1 MSRQNPGILFVG
13 SSEKAHALEKRLVRT
28 NEGWMVYHASETM
41 EALSLYLFSFP
52 NLVVID
58 QADYPITAT
67 EVSFHLH
74 SLMDETPI
82 FIVNE
87 PDIPALVALIEA
99 TVNETLL
106 PQS

>member
-1 MSRQNPGILFVG
+1 MSKQNPGILFIG
-13 SSEKAHALEKRLVRT
+13 SSEKAHAVEKNLRRA

-41 EALSLYLFSFP
+41 EALSQYIFTFP
-52 NLVVID
+52 DIVVID

-74 SLMDETPI
+74 SLMDDTPI

-87 PDIPALVALIEA
+87 PDIPALVTLIEA
-99 TVNETLL
+99 TVDETLL
-106 PQS
+106 PQT